1 MLIEARPSNSR
12 DPGCDASVIF
22 HRVNESLDPAVSHVL
37 DATEEYAGKE
47 RPHLP
52 MGNAFSVP
60 RILGSFLSGPDRLD
74 GPHSGMAACGGN
86 RLRRPGDLA
95 RIDRRTPSRKA
106 VANEAALNADHELVT
121 SGPYRIIRHP
131 IYASM
136 FAMMIMS
143 VLLLGKLPWWP
154 IAIALFLTGIE
165 IRIHAEDRLLRER
178 FGSRF
183 EDWKSKVP
191 AYVPLLR

>member
-1 MLIEARPSNSR
+1 MPVLYFFGLMSLWILQFLLFRTRQKSTPVKSAPISRWGMLFQFLGYWAVFFPARTAWT
-12 DPGCDASVIF
+12 DPIPAWRLVVAIAFGVLGIWLASTGVR
-22 HRVNESLDPAVSHVL
+22 HL
-37 DATEEYAGKE
+37 GKQW
-47 RPHLP
+47 R
-52 MGNAFSVP
+52 M
-60 RILGSFLSGPDRLD
+60 
-74 GPHSGMAACGGN
+74 
-86 RLRRPGDLA
+86 
-95 RIDRRTPSRKA
+95 K
-106 VANEAALNADHELVT
+106 AALNADHELVT

-183 EDWKSKVP
+183 EGWKSKVP